1 MQWLDEF
8 KTALVSEDLSKI
20 DELTNNYPS
29 SMNLEEMKCAAAL
42 IQDATNLFK
51 QKQEKLD
58 IEFQKI
64 KKAKQYN
71 I

>member
-8 KTALVSEDLSKI
+8 KTALVSEDLGKI

-29 SMNLEEMKCAAAL
+29 SMNLEEMKCTAAL

>member
-8 KTALVSEDLSKI
+8 KTALVSEDLDKI

-29 SMNLEEMKCAAAL
+29 SMSLEEMKCAAAL

-51 QKQEKLD
+51 QKQKKLS